1 VKALTEFCGGCRTE
15 RAFERASSSGNSIA
29 TCMKVVLDKHPQI
42 VAYALEAIKRAGLKP
57 VLASIRLLD
66 KARQSV

>member
-1 VKALTEFCGGCRTE
+1 
-15 RAFERASSSGNSIA
+15 
-29 TCMKVVLDKHPQI
+29 MKVVLDKHPQI